1 MPSAVKPSLLE
12 VRQQV
17 TRIHQALAA
26 VEYRSSGTLHKRTK
40 VCGNPNCRCASDRAA
55 RHGPYY
61 EWGYVKG
68 GRLRHRTLTPQ
79 QAALTR
85 LAIGNYRKVKKL
97 LRV

>member
-1 MPSAVKPSLLE
+1 MPCAVKPSLLE
-12 VRQQV
+12 GRQQI
-17 TRIHQALAA
+17 TRIHQLAA
-26 VEYRSSGTLHKRTK
+26 VEYLSSGTLHKRTK

-61 EWGYVKG
+61 EWGYMKG

-79 QAALTR
+79 QAALMR